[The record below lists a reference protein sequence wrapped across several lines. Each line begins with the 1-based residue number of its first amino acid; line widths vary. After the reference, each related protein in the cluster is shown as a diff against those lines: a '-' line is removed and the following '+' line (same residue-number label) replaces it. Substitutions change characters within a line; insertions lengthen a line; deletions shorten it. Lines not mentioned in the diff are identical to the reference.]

1 MDCNRSTGSLDSI
14 ISRTRLLTWYPAQ
27 IDEVWDPK
35 IGNETYLDD
44 FEFTGEIT
52 DRKWSPCFRGTE
64 GYGDITKMNFD
75 VSAVAAAP
83 GRGPLVSLLTSG
95 LHVRYG
101 LVWEECY
108 PDPNAKH
115 AWGVSRIDDWETC
128 TYREE
133 NNQTSRVIPRDV
145 NLKNGFN
152 VRAGHHKKGH
162 S

>member
-108 PDPNAKH
+108 PLTTTWSQTYIK
-115 AWGVSRIDDWETC
+115 GWESC
-128 TYREE
+128 TYRQDNE
-133 NNQTSRVIPRDV
+133 TSKRHA
-145 NLKNGFN
+145 LF
-152 VRAGHHKKGH
+152 
-162 S
+162 